1 MSTDEL
7 NFEYLQNIHVH
18 VLFLASRIIVGICM
32 CERIYLHYA
41 QKNNRQISI

>member
-7 NFEYLQNIHVH
+7 NFEYLQNIHV
-18 VLFLASRIIVGICM
+18 LFFLASRIIVGICM

>member
-7 NFEYLQNIHVH
+7 NFEYLQNIH

-41 QKNNRQISI
+41 QKNDRQISI

>member
-7 NFEYLQNIHVH
+7 NIYRIYMY
-18 VLFLASRIIVGICM
+18 FLASMIIVGICM